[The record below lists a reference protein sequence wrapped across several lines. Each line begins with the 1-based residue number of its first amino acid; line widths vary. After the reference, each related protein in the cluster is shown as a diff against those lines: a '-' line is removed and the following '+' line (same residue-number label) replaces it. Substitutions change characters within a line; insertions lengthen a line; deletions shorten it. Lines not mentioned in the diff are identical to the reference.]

1 MYKVIIYILSTI
13 ITSFYFF
20 SFEFSFL
27 PGANTKMIMAGM
39 GLVVLGIRLAKGQR
53 MSIDKDVFILSIY
66 AIMISLASL
75 ATMIYNNTSDTSFL
89 TYFISMWVWLGGAY
103 FVVMWLK
110 QTHGYLS
117 IRLVSHYL
125 ICVCV
130 AQCVIALTM
139 DMYSPLKQFVDSF
152 LGGEEAFMGKAEGRL
167 YGIGAALDVAGF
179 RFASVLII
187 ISVLSTRTKEM
198 WLQFLYVL
206 AFIVILIIG
215 SMIGRSTVIGAG
227 VAFVF
232 LVGYSLLNKDQD
244 GRASIGQ
251 FWKLFLIALVVGLPF
266 VIYEYNTNPSIRE
279 NIRFGFEGFFSMYE
293 KGYWSTNSTDILVNH
308 MIVFPETMKTW
319 IIGDGYCANPYAD
332 PYYTGRIFHGFYMGT
347 DIGFIRFLFYFG
359 IIGTLAMVL
368 YMCNVSLVCARRFPN
383 YRVLFVLLLL
393 LTMIEWLKVSTDIF
407 LVFAPFLCI
416 SSEEEQ
422 QAEQMQHERLSVK
435 ANT

>member
-1 MYKVIIYILSTI
+1 
-13 ITSFYFF
+13 
-20 SFEFSFL
+20 
-27 PGANTKMIMAGM
+27 
-39 GLVVLGIRLAKGQR
+39 
-53 MSIDKDVFILSIY
+53 
-66 AIMISLASL
+66 
-75 ATMIYNNTSDTSFL
+75 
-89 TYFISMWVWLGGAY
+89 
-103 FVVMWLK
+103 
-110 QTHGYLS
+110 
-117 IRLVSHYL
+117 
-125 ICVCV
+125 
-130 AQCVIALTM
+130 
-139 DMYSPLKQFVDSF
+139 
-152 LGGEEAFMGKAEGRL
+152 MGKAEGRL

-187 ISVLSTRTKEM
+187 ISVLCTRTKEM

-206 AFIVILIIG
+206 AFFVILIIG
-215 SMIGRSTVIGAG
+215 SMIGRSTAIGAG

-251 FWKLFLIALVVGLPF
+251 FWKLFIIAFVVGLPF
-266 VIYEYNTNPSIRE
+266 IIYEYNSNPSIRE
-279 NIRFGFEGFFSMYE
+279 NIRFAFEGFFSMYE

-368 YMCNVSLVCARRFPN
+368 YMCNVSLACARRFPN
-383 YRVLFVLLLL
+383 YRILFVLLLI
-393 LTMIEWLKVSTDIF
+393 LTMIEWLKVSTDLF

-416 SSEEEQ
+416 SSEEQQ
-422 QAEQMQHERLSVK
+422 QADQMDKERLSVK